1 MIPEL
6 VRIGPLTY
14 RVREQTPPEWL
25 TNRGEGSIAGEIGYE
40 QQTIVLSKDLMPE
53 YKELTLV
60 HEIVH
65 GVLLNIGGR
74 ELLCNEPFVE
84 RISTALY
91 QLMRDNPDLCKMFL
105 NRTTGEN

>member
-6 VRIGPLTY
+6 CKIGPLTY

-25 TNRGEGSIAGEIGYE
+25 AVQGNGNIAGEIGYE
-40 QQTIVLSKDLMPE
+40 QQTIVLSKTQMPE
-53 YKELTLV
+53 YKELTLL

-65 GVLLNIGGR
+65 GILYNLGEQ
-74 ELLCNEPFVE
+74 ELRVNEPFVC
-84 RISTALY
+84 RFSTALY

-105 NRTTGEN
+105 NRTTGEE